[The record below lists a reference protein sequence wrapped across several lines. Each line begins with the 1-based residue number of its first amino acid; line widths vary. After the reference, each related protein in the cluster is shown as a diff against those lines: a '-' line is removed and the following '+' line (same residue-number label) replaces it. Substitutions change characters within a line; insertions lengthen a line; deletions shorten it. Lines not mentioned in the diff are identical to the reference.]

1 MAAPRQKRSI
11 AFPAKKQSSNAI
23 SISLIGIFF
32 KNFLQFFILFLD
44 LHFDLFY
51 LRCTLH
57 LSSFGNQIFFIWQAV
72 SFSAAITFCLV
83 HYFLTLFCIRLLL
96 KIKKESCHL
105 RHLSYTITHFY
116 VFRVHLIHPNRPL
129 SRGFFQV
136 EKHPLLLYP

>member
-1 MAAPRQKRSI
+1 MATPHQKRDG
-11 AFPAKKQSSNAI
+11 ALLVKKQSSNTI

-32 KNFLQFFILFLD
+32 KNFLQFFVLFLD

-72 SFSAAITFCLV
+72 FALHILHICLKSKRRAATCGISPIQSHT
-83 HYFLTLFCIRLLL
+83 
-96 KIKKESCHL
+96 
-105 RHLSYTITHFY
+105 FY
-116 VFRVHLIHPNRPL
+116 VFRARETHPNRPL
-129 SRGFFQV
+129 SRGFFRV